1 MENDIKPDIVF
12 PSGKEKTGGKKRRN
26 TKLQQMKKMAEALQE
41 RERERGQWQVTHTN
55 LEYNADSHSCRYTH
69 THREG
74 TTGQEADNHT
84 CYHDTNGL

>member
-1 MENDIKPDIVF
+1 
-12 PSGKEKTGGKKRRN
+12 
-26 TKLQQMKKMAEALQE
+26 MKKMAEALQE